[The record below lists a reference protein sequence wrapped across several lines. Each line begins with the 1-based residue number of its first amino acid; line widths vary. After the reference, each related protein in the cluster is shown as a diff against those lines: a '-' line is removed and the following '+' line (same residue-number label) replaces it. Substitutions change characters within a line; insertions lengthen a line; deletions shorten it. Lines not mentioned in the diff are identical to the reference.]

1 MERATQSPGQVSSN
15 VEGAQNESGLFSS
28 ESLPNILRLI
38 SAGSP
43 LPEILNVIARL
54 VESQGEGLFCTIW
67 LPDEQGNYLYCA
79 AAPSLPGFSDH
90 VGRME
95 VSPKGASCGTAVYRR
110 EPVYVTD
117 ILADPRWDD
126 YRQLMLPYGIRSVW
140 SRPLFTSEGKVL
152 GTFAI
157 LYREARSPGTSDLQL
172 IEDASHITGIA
183 IERHI
188 NEAKLRQV
196 VDTIPAL
203 VWSNL
208 PDGPNDFSNQRW
220 QDYTGISSEE
230 AQGWGWQAA
239 VHPDDLPKLM
249 ETWLGMVAA
258 GKAGE
263 FEARLR
269 RKNGVFRWFLCRIE
283 PLRDE
288 SGKVLRWFGTATDID
303 TLKQTEEKLRE
314 DERERERLKDEL
326 RHERDRLR
334 LLLEITNSMT
344 SKLDLRRLVEVLS
357 TSLLRV
363 TRCDFCALLLPDA
376 DSGQLRVTTLYNP
389 EARGSLCD
397 GTLIP
402 IHGSS
407 CDKAFRTGKTQHFN
421 NYEEVRDDPEYFGS
435 SVGRPFY
442 QRVVAEGLVSGCD
455 LPLVGRGG
463 VVGVLAALKRSER
476 AYSKDDVTFLEQVA
490 GQVAIAV
497 ENALDYEK
505 ATKDRDKETK
515 QRLYLEEEIRSEF
528 TEIVGESRALKTALS
543 LVSVV
548 APTDSTVLVLGET
561 GTGKELVARAIHK
574 LSSRSE
580 KAFVKLNCA
589 AIPLGL
595 LESELFG
602 HEKGAFTGAI
612 GQKTGRFELAD
623 KGTLFLDEVGDIPLE
638 LQAKLLRVL
647 QEQEFERLGS
657 NRTHKVDVR
666 LIAATHRD
674 LPAMVKQGAFREDLY
689 YRMKVFPILI
699 PALRQRAEDIPKLVR
714 HFTEVYARRVNKKIE
729 EIPSETMDALV
740 RYRWPGNV
748 RELQN
753 FIERAVILSPHT
765 TLRAPTSELEPS
777 HAPKQSEIILTGLAQ
792 VERDHIL
799 RALEASNWVIAG
811 ANGAA
816 VRLGMK
822 RTSFVYRMKKLG
834 ISRPAA
840 SPQKLAAKG

>member
-1 MERATQSPGQVSSN
+1 MERPTQSPG
-15 VEGAQNESGLFSS
+15 
-28 ESLPNILRLI
+28 
-38 SAGSP
+38 
-43 LPEILNVIARL
+43 
-54 VESQGEGLFCTIW
+54 
-67 LPDEQGNYLYCA
+67 
-79 AAPSLPGFSDH
+79 
-90 VGRME
+90 
-95 VSPKGASCGTAVYRR
+95 
-110 EPVYVTD
+110 
-117 ILADPRWDD
+117 
-126 YRQLMLPYGIRSVW
+126 
-140 SRPLFTSEGKVL
+140 
-152 GTFAI
+152 
-157 LYREARSPGTSDLQL
+157 
-172 IEDASHITGIA
+172 
-183 IERHI
+183 
-188 NEAKLRQV
+188 
-196 VDTIPAL
+196 
-203 VWSNL
+203 
-208 PDGPNDFSNQRW
+208 
-220 QDYTGISSEE
+220 
-230 AQGWGWQAA
+230 
-239 VHPDDLPKLM
+239 
-249 ETWLGMVAA
+249 
-258 GKAGE
+258 
-263 FEARLR
+263 
-269 RKNGVFRWFLCRIE
+269 
-283 PLRDE
+283 
-288 SGKVLRWFGTATDID
+288 
-303 TLKQTEEKLRE
+303 LRE
-314 DERERERLKDEL
+314 DERERERLENEL

-344 SKLDLRRLVEVLS
+344 SRLDLRRLVEALS
-357 TSLLRV
+357 TNLLRV

-421 NYEEVRDDPEYFGS
+421 HYEEVRDDPEYFGS

-442 QRVVAEGLVSGCD
+442 QRVIAEGLVSGCD
-455 LPLVGRGG
+455 LPLIGRGG

-505 ATKDRDKETK
+505 AKKDRDKETK
-515 QRLYLEEEIRSEF
+515 RRLYLEEEIRSEF
-528 TEIVGESRALKTALS
+528 TEIVGESPALKTALS

-574 LSSRSE
+574 LSSRRE

-612 GQKTGRFELAD
+612 GHKTGRFELAD

-689 YRMKVFPILI
+689 YRMKVFPISM

-714 HFTEVYARRVNKKIE
+714 HFTEVYARRMNKKIE

-765 TLRAPTSELEPS
+765 ILRAPTSELEPFRS
-777 HAPKQSEIILTGLAQ
+777 PKESELSLTGLTQ
-792 VERDHIL
+792 LERDHIL
-799 RALEASNWVIAG
+799 RALEASKWVIAG
-811 ANGAA
+811 PNGAA
-816 VRLGMK
+816 ARLGMK
-822 RTSFVYRMKKLG
+822 RTSLVYRMKKLG
-834 ISRPAA
+834 VSRPATR
-840 SPQKLAAKG
+840 PQKHGAEGLAANG